1 MTATIFLQWFISE
14 LQIEELDHEIIR
26 ERIPNIIS
34 I

>member
-1 MTATIFLQWFISE
+1 MTATIVQQWLISE
-14 LQIEELDHEIIR
+14 LHIEELDHAIIR